1 MKRIKLTLLLALAWW
16 SAAPASAAWYQARS
30 RHFLVYSEGTPVAA
44 EKVAADLERFDQ
56 AVRKLIQL
64 PDVEG
69 EDPNPVTV
77 FVVDGVSAV
86 ETLCKGSNGKS
97 AKDCR
102 YIAGFYDSRVSGSV
116 AFVPRRAGAGP
127 FDTSAQ
133 TILFHEYAHHLMMA
147 SSGSAYPAWYREGF
161 AEFVSNVELT
171 KDGEVRLGVPAYDRV
186 RSLYLLPAIPMR
198 RLLTVGLSSLSPTE
212 REAFYARAWL
222 AMHYLAFS
230 SERRGQVNTYLKA
243 INKGTPA
250 AEAAAT
256 AFGDLHEL
264 DKEVSGYLRR
274 GRLTYLRQPVPAIP
288 DGAIKVVQLGA
299 GEATMMAVRIQ
310 SNRGVNEDTAKEVVA
325 QARMIASSYPDDP
338 RAQDALVE
346 AEFDAANLDAADV
359 AADRVLAK
367 APDDMRAMIYK
378 ALIILRR
385 AHDDPLSG
393 DAMFKDA
400 RKWLQK
406 ANRIQPDAAWPLF
419 LFFTTY
425 QMQGQK
431 PTPNAV
437 AALERAFALAPQDN
451 GVRMTLV
458 QHYLTEKNFSQ
469 ARAVL
474 APLAFDP
481 HISADHPAVK
491 LLAQIDEWERT
502 GTSNAAK

>member
-1 MKRIKLTLLLALAWW
+1 MRKI
-16 SAAPASAAWYQARS
+16 
-30 RHFLVYSEGTPVAA
+30 
-44 EKVAADLERFDQ
+44 AADLERFDQ
-56 AVRKLIQL
+56 ALRTLIQQ
-64 PDVEG
+64 PGVDG

-77 FVVDGVSAV
+77 FVVENVKAV
-86 ETLCKGSNGKS
+86 EDLCKDARRSS

-102 YIAGFYDSRVSGSV
+102 YVAGLYRSRVSGSV
-116 AFVPRRAGAGP
+116 AFVPRRAGTGQ
-127 FDTSAQ
+127 FDVNAQ
-133 TILFHEYAHHLMMA
+133 TILFHEYAYHLMMA
-147 SSGSAYPAWYREGF
+147 NSAAAYPAWYRAGF
-161 AEFVSNVELT
+161 AEFVANAKLDKE
-171 KDGEVRLGVPAYDRV
+171 GEVGLGLPANGRIT
-186 RSLYLLPAIPMR
+186 SLYQLPAIPMR
-198 RLLTVGLSSLSPTE
+198 RLLTASPASMTATE
-212 REAFYARAWL
+212 RLAFYARAWL

-243 INKGTPA
+243 INKGTSA
-250 AEAAAT
+250 VDAAAA

-264 DKEVSGYLRR
+264 DKETSGYLRR
-274 GRLTYLRQPVPAIP
+274 GRLTYLRIAVPAIP
-288 DGAIKVVQLGA
+288 EAAIKVAQLKA
-299 GEATMMAVRIQ
+299 GDAAMMPVRIE
-310 SNRGVNEDTAKEVVA
+310 SNRGVDEESAKEVVA
-325 QARMIASSYPDDP
+325 QARTIASSYPDDP

-346 AEFDAANLDAADV
+346 AEFDAANLDAADA

-385 AHDDPLSG
+385 AHDAPLSG

-491 LLAQIDEWERT
+491 LLAQIDAWERT